1 MRFKYVKGLL
11 QLRLLIERRLSY
23 LINVIKVSF
32 HALNRHILVG
42 FRGLGLQ
49 NFGEGTFALL
59 ADQSILY
66 TN

>member
-1 MRFKYVKGLL
+1 MRFKYVKRL
-11 QLRLLIERRLSY
+11 QLRLIERRLSY

-42 FRGLGLQ
+42 FRRLGLQ
-49 NFGEGTFALL
+49 HFGEGTFAFL